1 MKEKNYYKKLIIEMI
16 ENIDNVNVLI
26 KIYTTVKHTFRNIKR
41 EGSRGLILSST
52 HKSLYKVPK

>member
-26 KIYTTVKHTFRNIKR
+26 KIYTTVKTHL
-41 EGSRGLILSST
+41 EIL
-52 HKSLYKVPK
+52 KEKEAED